1 MKRFWLLMLALA
13 LVVSPSV
20 AQTTSKTGTTAA
32 TFLSVGQGSRAI
44 AMGGAFVAVA
54 DDASALFWNPAGTA
68 RLAASEFLFS
78 HNEWLADMTFDYV
91 ASAIPVGNGVLGV
104 SGTFLS
110 MGREVVRTVD
120 QPEGTGEFFDA
131 GSYAMAAGYSMMLT
145 DRFSLGLQGKLVRE
159 YIKDCSSTGFA
170 LDVGTLF
177 ETQWRGLM
185 IGMSISNFGT
195 KMQMAGNDV
204 LVQVD
209 TDPTQEGN
217 NENINANLALDRFD
231 LPLVFRVGLALDL
244 LRGTPN
250 NSLLVSVDA
259 LHPND
264 NTEAVDVG
272 LEYGLANRF
281 FARVGYKSLFM
292 RDSEEG
298 LTAGAGFNLPVLG
311 SAALGVDYAYQAF
324 GRLEQ
329 AHRLSISVRTS

>member
-1 MKRFWLLMLALA
+1 MKRFGLLMLIVALA
-13 LVVSPSV
+13 WCPSH
-20 AQTTSKTGTTAA
+20 AQSVSKTGTTAA
-32 TFLSVGQGSRAI
+32 SFLSVGQGSRAI

-54 DDASALFWNPAGTA
+54 NDASALYWNPAG
-68 RLAASEFLFS
+68 AAKLGTSEFLFC

-91 ASAIPVGNGVLGV
+91 ASAIPVGNGVIGL

-110 MGREVVRTVD
+110 MGEEMVRTVS

-131 GSYAMAAGYSMMLT
+131 GSYAMSAGYSMMLT
-145 DRFSLGLQGKLVRE
+145 DRFSIGFMGKFVRE
-159 YIKDCSSTGFA
+159 YIKDCSSSGFA

-177 ETQWRGLM
+177 ETQWRGLT

-217 NENINANLALDRFD
+217 NENINANLALDKFD
-231 LPLVFRVGLALDL
+231 MPLVFRVGAAIDL
-244 LRGTPN
+244 LREVPN

-264 NTEAVDVG
+264 NTEAVDLGV
-272 LEYGLANRF
+272 EYGLANRF

-298 LTAGAGFNLPVLG
+298 LTAGAGFSLPVLG
-311 SAALGVDYAYQAF
+311 AATLGVDYAFQAF
-324 GRLEQ
+324 GRLER
-329 AHRLSISVRTS
+329 AHRLSVSVKTS

>member
-1 MKRFWLLMLALA
+1 MKRFGLLLLIAA
-13 LVVSPSV
+13 FAWSPCHAQGVSK
-20 AQTTSKTGTTAA
+20 AGTTAA

-54 DDASALFWNPAGTA
+54 NDVSALYWNPAGAA
-68 RLAASEFLFS
+68 RLNATEFLFC

-91 ASAIPVGNGVLGV
+91 ASALPMGNGVIGL
-104 SGTFLS
+104 SATFLS
-110 MGREVVRTVD
+110 MGSEPVRTVNEPD
-120 QPEGTGEFFDA
+120 GTGEFFDA
-131 GSYAMAAGYSMMLT
+131 GSYAMSAGYSRMLT
-145 DRFSLGLQGKLVRE
+145 DRFSFGLMGKVVRE

-185 IGMSISNFGT
+185 VGMSISNFGT

-209 TDPTQEGN
+209 IDPTQEGN
-217 NENINANLALDRFD
+217 NENINAHLALDRFD
-231 LPLVFRVGLALDL
+231 MPLVFRVGLAMDL
-244 LRGTPN
+244 LRDVPN
-250 NSLLVSVDA
+250 NSLLISVDA

-264 NTEAVDVG
+264 NTEAVDLG

-292 RDSEEG
+292 REAEEG
-298 LTAGAGFNLPVLG
+298 LTAGAGFSLPVLG
-311 SAALGVDYAYQAF
+311 AATLGVDYAYQAF

-329 AHRLSISVRTS
+329 AHRLSVSLRTS